1 MGSNALL
8 KDKVALVTG
17 AGDGI
22 GRAIALRYAAEG
34 ARVVVAEID
43 EAKGR
48 ATVDRITAA
57 GGAALL
63 VGMDVRRSSEHA
75 RLIDKTLSTY
85 GRLDVACNNAG
96 ISGAMVPACDMT
108 DDQWQ
113 AVIDINLTGVFLG
126 VRSQVA
132 AMLPTGGGS
141 IVNISSILGGVGFE
155 TTAAYTAAKHG
166 VVGLTKTIAL
176 EYGPQGVRVNSVGP
190 TFIKTS
196 WLDNLPP
203 PAQDMLIARHP
214 LRRFG
219 EVDDVASL
227 VTFLSSAESS
237 YITGC
242 YYPVDGGYMAQ

>member
-1 MGSNALL
+1 MGSKELL

-34 ARVVVAEID
+34 ASVVVAEIN
-43 EAKGR
+43 EAKGQ
-48 ATVDRITAA
+48 ATVDRIVAA
-57 GGAALL
+57 GGKALL
-63 VGMDVRRSSEHA
+63 VAMDVRRSSEHA
-75 RLIDKTLSTY
+75 RLIEKTVSTF

-96 ISGAMVPACDMT
+96 ISGAMVPALEMT
-108 DDQWQ
+108 DSQWQ
-113 AVIDINLTGVFLG
+113 DVIDINLTGVFLG
-126 VRSQVA
+126 ARAQIG
-132 AMLPTGGGS
+132 AMLATGGGS

-166 VVGLTKTIAL
+166 VVGVTKTLAL
-176 EYGPQGVRVNSVGP
+176 EYGPQGIRVNAVGP

-203 PAQDMLIARHP
+203 PAQDMLIARHA

-219 EVDDVASL
+219 EVDDVAAL
-227 VTFLSSAESS
+227 VTFLSCAESS